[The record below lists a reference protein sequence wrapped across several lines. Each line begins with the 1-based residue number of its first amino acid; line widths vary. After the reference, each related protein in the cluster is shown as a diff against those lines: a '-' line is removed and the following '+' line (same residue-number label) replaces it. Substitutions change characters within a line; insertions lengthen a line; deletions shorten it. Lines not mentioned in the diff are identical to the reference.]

1 MTRDDKIER
10 TLKKTDR
17 LLATF
22 RSSIGEVV
30 PVQIAHTFILVARNE
45 GLGVQDLA
53 DRAGTNKSTMSR
65 HLLDLSGT
73 LRSGAEGYGL
83 LNRTQDPSNLRSVF
97 YTLTPKGKLLINQL
111 VEILED

>member
-1 MTRDDKIER
+1 MTREDKMAAA
-10 TLKKTDR
+10 LKKTDR
-17 LLATF
+17 LLSTI

-30 PVQIAHTFILVARNE
+30 PVQLAHTFILVARNE
-45 GLGVQDLA
+45 GLGVVELA

-83 LNRTQDPSNLRSVF
+83 LNRTQDPTNLRSIL
-97 YTLTPKGKLLINQL
+97 YTLTPKGRLLINQIA
-111 VEILED
+111 EILED